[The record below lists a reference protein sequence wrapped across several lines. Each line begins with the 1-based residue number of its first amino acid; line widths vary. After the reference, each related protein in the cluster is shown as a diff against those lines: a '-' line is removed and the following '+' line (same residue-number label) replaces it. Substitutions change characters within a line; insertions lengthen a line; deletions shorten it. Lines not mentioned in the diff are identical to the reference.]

1 MHTRKDTVSWI
12 IIARSALRGLSR
24 GDVLSS
30 KILVLCKSFTL
41 HTSVCRMVSDAH
53 PTCRLNSPGISSTLL
68 LCPTQAKS
76 NGLVCLILRAATTP
90 GVENPSI
97 IVLLYYSEV
106 LCWVFFILYILL
118 GCYWDWIL
126 CTLNSISKKKKVCLL
141 LIYIQFLFRPSK

>member
-12 IIARSALRGLSR
+12 IIARSARRGLSR

-106 LCWVFFILYILL
+106 LCWVFLYYIFYSGVIEIEYFVLL
-118 GCYWDWIL
+118 IQFPR
-126 CTLNSISKKKKVCLL
+126 KKKCAFYSFT
-141 LIYIQFLFRPSK
+141 YIFI